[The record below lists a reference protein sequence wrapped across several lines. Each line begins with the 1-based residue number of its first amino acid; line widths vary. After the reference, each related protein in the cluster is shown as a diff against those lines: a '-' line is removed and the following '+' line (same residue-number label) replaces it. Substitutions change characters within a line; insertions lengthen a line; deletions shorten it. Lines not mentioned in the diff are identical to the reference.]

1 MKSKRSSLT
10 DNNPLD
16 EMFRSSAPKKSAKTT
31 TIADVDPEQSEP
43 ELRQTTFI
51 LYEDQLDWLDEV
63 CFNARRKGGK
73 RMNKTAV
80 IRGLVAFAREQ
91 GLNLEGVR
99 NEDEMYQRITQL
111 FSA

>member
-1 MKSKRSSLT
+1 M
-10 DNNPLD
+10 P
-16 EMFRSSAPKKSAKTT
+16 AAK
-31 TIADVDPEQSEP
+31 
-43 ELRQTTFI
+43 
-51 LYEDQLDWLDEV
+51 
-63 CFNARRKGGK
+63 GK

-80 IRGLVAFAREQ
+80 IRGLVAFARER